1 MSKILPRYR
10 RCFYTHSKSIQTLS
24 SRKCAGIVV
33 TYEGLIYHETYN
45 EPWLCTRWRCHD
57 FIPVE
62 KGVKCRNILRELMY
76 MIMTNN
82 KGYFW
87 TWPFKFIC
95 YKIRP
100 NPFTLESKIRI
111 LTKQT
116 QKHTLAN
123 STVYKDD
130 FGKQRRPILFCWFLT
145 KVCINHLASPL
156 SSIIH
161 IPLFE
166 GDKER
171 IFSWP
176 GWVLGEGGMRRCIRK
191 EFDQCIRT
199 QLGLPTLWSWQK
211 NYPSFGWITND
222 HSQTP

>member
-10 RCFYTHSKSIQTLS
+10 RCFYTHSKSTQTLS
-24 SRKCAGIVV
+24 WRKCAGIVV
-33 TYEGLIYHETYN
+33 MYEGLIYHETYY
-45 EPWLCTRWRCHD
+45 EPWHYTRWRCHD

-62 KGVKCRNILRELMY
+62 KGVKCRKILRELMY

-87 TWPFKFIC
+87 TWPFNFIC

-100 NPFTLESKIRI
+100 NPFTLKSKIRI

-145 KVCINHLASPL
+145 KVCIIHLASP
-156 SSIIH
+156 
-161 IPLFE
+161 
-166 GDKER
+166 
-171 IFSWP
+171 
-176 GWVLGEGGMRRCIRK
+176 
-191 EFDQCIRT
+191 
-199 QLGLPTLWSWQK
+199 
-211 NYPSFGWITND
+211 
-222 HSQTP
+222 